1 MRRPNGDLLDVET
14 VEAEAA
20 AEAVEVE
27 LETGLQMVEAELVE
41 TVGAETMLHFS
52 DLGQM
57 KNPGDSGTGHIVM
70 ENPFTNQISSV
81 HHDGY
86 SINIFSLNKRTD
98 HLFRVLFHL
107 YLHLFESPATSVSAC
122 YSTSRSSEQ
131 SGSLLLWWWRPL

>member
-27 LETGLQMVEAELVE
+27 LELETGLQMVEAELVE
-41 TVGAETMLHFS
+41 TVGAETMSHFS

-70 ENPFTNQISSV
+70 ENPFTN
-81 HHDGY
+81 
-86 SINIFSLNKRTD
+86 
-98 HLFRVLFHL
+98 
-107 YLHLFESPATSVSAC
+107 
-122 YSTSRSSEQ
+122 
-131 SGSLLLWWWRPL
+131 